1 MSFRRML
8 YLMEYIP
15 YGKSNHTHT
24 IFLLVASAAA
34 IATATNSTF
43 ATCHGMCLA
52 RICLSIGKDTSMI
65 SLDDIGNN
73 GLNVFIIQ
81 FDGRFVGTVNPVECV
96 VGGGD
101 SCCAV
106 VAIAVGTS
114 SRNASATAT
123 TAAGGGSSCRM
134 DGLCYPMWIC
144 GMGNPRW
151 FW

>member
-1 MSFRRML
+1 
-8 YLMEYIP
+8 
-15 YGKSNHTHT
+15 
-24 IFLLVASAAA
+24 
-34 IATATNSTF
+34 
-43 ATCHGMCLA
+43 
-52 RICLSIGKDTSMI
+52 MI
-65 SLDDIGNN
+65 SLDDTGNN